1 MSEFLR
7 RKAQARR
14 GEGQA
19 ALARGELAAAELAFE
34 HAMRLDP
41 EPVEGWLAWADVLA
55 QQGKR
60 IEASRVLERACA
72 LHRDPTLELASAHAH
87 AEVGRFALA
96 EAMLLDLRRR
106 WPDEREPIMH
116 LARVLRDTR
125 KWTRLAALIDEA
137 LAGACA
143 GEPTLAALRERLRD
157 WQDGGAP
164 TQTQRAPG
172 LRERLLVE
180 RGCLLL
186 GTGYDDG
193 EHVPWYSTYLASER
207 DVAVTCARL
216 LAYAEHFDWTWQTI
230 AAADAAA
237 HVLALLLA
245 RALDVGCLSPRE
257 LAEVHDFDPRQ
268 TLAVASVL
276 SPTDALSE
284 RVLACAELGHL
295 FAFAVLDHHA
305 HTRLPALVGLAGGE
319 RICVPWHRLG
329 EARIGFSPHGLITP
343 LPDEVDERPAGQLA
357 ELLLPRVLEQ
367 RRVLGPGVAAA
378 LRWAFEQRAHLHAGL
393 REPGKVARIPTLHED
408 APRELPSLLA
418 ALIDDDL
425 AQLEA
430 VLAAHEH
437 ALDRIGARELDAL
450 EARFRTTP
458 SLRRQ
463 LADLIYRVAPTR
475 LAALLEAMLEPL
487 AARRRPAAEREVL
500 VAMLGSS
507 PWGAPTRLVEWLGQ
521 GSVAERCELIGS
533 KYALHRLAEHE
544 GPAFGATLERLLDD
558 ARPLV
563 VATLQWLQD
572 NPSYAPLERVV
583 GLVGPE
589 FADPDVVR
597 EALVLLRIAG
607 HPPPEHLLEPLLD
620 RGLHPSL
627 RGVAIELLELYP
639 LEHAHARLDAILR
652 EGGRHGAW
660 SAATT
665 LLRVGRTLDE
675 RVAGAAMVARWLA
688 ELTDY
693 ESPTGR
699 VLRVFEHAAHLEQFA
714 ELFSRTPTLTKFA
727 AVALSESLLELGDP
741 RAIEL
746 LRAHPLEFGL
756 DPPHGLARFLLEHGD
771 PVLDHALARAAEGAR
786 DLWGGYEA
794 KALLARWGDREAEA
808 ELARALDYPPSRSAA
823 LYAYV
828 CVLERDEPE
837 RLAAWRDA
845 DGNAGDVA
853 WRIVRD
859 RALRGSDAGRERLA
873 AQLAGDGRWRHFIE
887 VRLRAQVPG
896 PYTVG
901 GQAVEFEVF
910 ARALPSALDS
920 LIDRTLSG
928 TPDRFALDL
937 LEWLAR
943 TRGELARTW
952 AEQHVDSGH
961 FAMRSAARRIVA
973 GARNPQRDQ
982 G

>member
-7 RKAQARR
+7 RKARARLV
-14 GEGQA
+14 EGQA
-19 ALARGELAAAELAFE
+19 ALARGELAAAELALE

-41 EPVEGWLAWADVLA
+41 EPIEGWLAWADALA

-72 LHRDPTLELASAHAH
+72 LHREPTLELASAHAH

-106 WPDEREPIMH
+106 WPDEREPILH

-125 KWTRLAALIDEA
+125 KWTRLAALLDEA
-137 LAGACA
+137 LAGACV
-143 GEPTLAALRERLRD
+143 GEPTLAALRERVRGWRD
-157 WQDGGAP
+157 GAAP
-164 TQTQRAPG
+164 AQIQREPG
-172 LRERLLVE
+172 LRERLLAE

-216 LAYAEHFDWTWQTI
+216 LAFAEHFDWTWQTI

-245 RALDVGCLSPRE
+245 RVLDVGCLSPRE
-257 LAEVHDFDPRQ
+257 LAEAHDFDPRQ

-276 SPTDALSE
+276 SPTDVLSE
-284 RVLACAELGHL
+284 RVRACAELGHM
-295 FAFAVLDHHA
+295 FAFAVLDHQA

-357 ELLLPRVLEQ
+357 ELLVPRVLEQ

-378 LRWAFEQRAHLHAGL
+378 LRWAFEQRTHLHAGL
-393 REPGKVARIPTLHED
+393 REPGKVARIPAPVHDDD
-408 APRELPSLLA
+408 AREQPSLLA
-418 ALIDDDL
+418 ALAGDDL
-425 AQLEA
+425 AQLEQ

-450 EARFRTTP
+450 AARFRTTP

-463 LADLIYRVAPTR
+463 LADLIYRVAPTH

-487 AARRRPAAEREVL
+487 DARRLPAAEREVL

-507 PWGAPTRLVEWLGQ
+507 PWGTPVRLIEWLGQ
-521 GSVAERCELIGS
+521 GSVAERCELVQS

-558 ARPLV
+558 ARPVV

-583 GLVGPE
+583 SLVDPE
-589 FADPDVVR
+589 LDDPDVVR

-607 HPPPEHLLEPLLD
+607 HPLPAHRHEPLLE
-620 RGLHPSL
+620 RSLHPSL
-627 RGVAIELLELYP
+627 RGAAIQLLELWP
-639 LEHAHARLDAILR
+639 RERAHARLDAILR
-652 EGGRHGAW
+652 EDDGYGFG
-660 SAATT
+660 SAART
-665 LLRVGRTLDE
+665 LLRMGRTLDE
-675 RVAGAAMVARWLA
+675 RVAGAALLARRYEALVEQG
-688 ELTDY
+688 EL
-693 ESPTGR
+693 GAI
-699 VLRVFEHAAHLEQFA
+699 VFRVFEHAAQLEQL
-714 ELFSRTPTLTKFA
+714 EPLFSRTPTLTKFA
-727 AVALSESLLELGDP
+727 AVALGRAIVELGDP

-756 DPPHGLARFLLEHGD
+756 DPPLGLARFLLEHGN
-771 PVLDHALARAAEGAR
+771 PALDHALACAAEGAR
-786 DLWGGYEA
+786 DMWAGYEA
-794 KALLARWGDREAEA
+794 KAVLARWGDREAEA
-808 ELARALDYPPSRSAA
+808 ELARALDYPASRSAA
-823 LYAYV
+823 LQAWV

-845 DGNAGDVA
+845 DGVAGDAA
-853 WRIVRD
+853 WTIVRD
-859 RALRGSDAGRERLA
+859 RALRGSDAGRARLV

-901 GQAVEFEVF
+901 GQAVEFEVL
-910 ARALPSALDS
+910 ARALPGALDS
-920 LIDRTLSG
+920 LIERTLAG
-928 TPDRFALDL
+928 TPDRFAIDL

-952 AEQHVDSGH
+952 AVRHVDSGH

-973 GARNPQRDQ
+973 G
-982 G
+982 